1 MHQPIHKRPWVRR
14 SLVLL
19 LLLLISYGSY
29 RAIRTN
35 PNLKK
40 VRKLQEEF
48 TSAAATD
55 WTPEQRR
62 EKGQEMRA
70 AMEKLTPEQRDSLS
84 AERQKQ
90 FEEQMRRYTQ
100 MSPTEKIRHLDGQ
113 IDRGEKMRQQFAQRT
128 SSTPNGNG
136 QRPQGSPP
144 GGFGAGPSGTLS
156 GGPGGSGSQPI
167 SAEDREKRRKERL
180 DKSTPE
186 FRAMMD
192 NYRTDLEARRK
203 QRGLKY

>member
-14 SLVLL
+14 SVVLL
-19 LLLLISYGSY
+19 LLLLISYGGY
-29 RAIRTN
+29 RAIRTD

-48 TSAAATD
+48 SSAVAKD

-70 AMEKLTPEQRDSLS
+70 AMEKLAPEQRDVLS
-84 AERQKQ
+84 SERQKQ
-90 FEEQMRRYTQ
+90 SEEQMRRYAQ
-100 MSPTEKIRHLDGQ
+100 MSATEKTRHLDEQ
-113 IDRGEKMRQQFAQRT
+113 IDRGEKMRQQFAQRNA
-128 SSTPNGNG
+128 NGNG
-136 QRPQGSPP
+136 QRPQGPP
-144 GGFGAGPSGTLS
+144 QGTYGAGPSGS
-156 GGPGGSGSQPI
+156 GGSGGRGSQQS

-186 FRAMMD
+186 FRALMD
-192 NYRTDLEARRK
+192 NYRKDMESRRR
-203 QRGLKY
+203 QRGMK